1 MGIGITDAPVKEARD
16 ALNILGIIWRSKER
30 DRRPTLKEIEAL
42 YGYWDDMGIKYDGER
57 ELVPMV
63 DICQFAI
70 ATAMRLGEICRI
82 EWRDFKEDKRIVV
95 IRDRKDP
102 RQKKGNDEIVP
113 LLGVNG
119 YDALEIIL
127 RQDRADEKIFPYN
140 AHSVSTLFTRACEKL
155 GIEDLSF
162 HDLRH
167 EGTSRLFEAGLR
179 IEQVAMLTGHKDW
192 RTLKRYTQLKPMDI
206 LAAFPAK

>member
-1 MGIGITDAPVKEARD
+1 MQSVREARD
-16 ALNILGIIWRSKER
+16 ALTMLGIVGRSKER
-30 DRRPTLKEIEAL
+30 DRRPTADELEAL
-42 YGYWDDMGIKYDGER
+42 FAYWNDMGAKYDGER
-57 ELVPMV
+57 ELVPMA

-82 EWRDFKEDKRIVV
+82 EWRDLNEAKRTVL

-113 LLGVNG
+113 LLDVNG
-119 YDALEIIL
+119 YDALGLMLKQL
-127 RQDRADEKIFPYN
+127 RVGERIFPYN

-155 GIEDLSF
+155 QIADLSF
-162 HDLRH
+162 HDMRH